1 MYLRWAL
8 CTAGYCLYFC
18 GIAALFCLPAHG
30 HSVCNGKVVIG
41 LFSVGIWAR
50 DEELYKILSSKT
62 AQAELRRGRHPAEFT
77 GRKLDL
83 LVAAPDAVGWAGAG
97 AVDCSTVL
105 IHGAAGPLARSLRTG
120 CAVSYGT
127 SPKDTLTFSS
137 LEGDQIC
144 LALQRELVTLAG
156 DIVERQELV
165 LPFPVGQDPL
175 LFLSVAGTLLLLG
188 VPAEALDLR

>member
-1 MYLRWAL
+1 M
-8 CTAGYCLYFC
+8 
-18 GIAALFCLPAHG
+18 
-30 HSVCNGKVVIG
+30 
-41 LFSVGIWAR
+41 FSVGIWAR

-165 LPFPVGQDPL
+165 LPFPVGRTRCSSCLSQGRFCCWACQPRRWTCGKTPPRPL
-175 LFLSVAGTLLLLG
+175 MCAHRKVI
-188 VPAEALDLR
+188 